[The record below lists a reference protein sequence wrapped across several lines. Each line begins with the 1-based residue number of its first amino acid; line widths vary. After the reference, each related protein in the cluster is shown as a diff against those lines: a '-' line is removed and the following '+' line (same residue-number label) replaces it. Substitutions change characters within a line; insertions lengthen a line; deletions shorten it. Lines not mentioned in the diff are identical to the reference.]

1 MSRLP
6 LALLT
11 IVFLLL
17 LSANE
22 EVRSQATRTPEQ
34 GSPRRALGSGNAGN
48 ALGELEAKASAS
60 EAKQNWGDAA
70 LAYLQAASTVLPS
83 AQLEKALSYG
93 NKALENA
100 QKANNPL
107 LQVRIIV
114 ALGTTYRLL
123 GQHAKA
129 RELLEKGAVLAK
141 GIDPSETK
149 PGLQL
154 SLYQA
159 LVTDALS
166 RGETEKALGYISD
179 SLQVEEKQL
188 NFLKTHQPQ
197 ALNAIRFVQQAKIN
211 TLTRLG
217 NVCEK
222 KGQPEEA
229 IAAYGKAL
237 AQIQEAKLKLP
248 IEGNIYLALGQI
260 YRNRK
265 DFSRGAENLAKSLE
279 IAENFHHEFAIQ
291 QASSQMAS
299 LLVQQQKPAE
309 AIPFYHKAIDAI
321 ESTRSLLDSEELR
334 SSFFENKREI
344 YASMILAQIAAQNV
358 EEAFNYNERARSRAF
373 LDILG
378 SKVQLA
384 KEGPLL
390 QEERT
395 LQARISGLQA
405 RLREESEGEDDEEN
419 KDDSQLKQDVEAA
432 RKAYDDFLSRVRKQN
447 AEQASLMNVEP
458 LTLRQVQALLDPD
471 VTVLEYFIAR
481 GRGVLWVIDKD
492 RIRFVQLSVLR
503 KNLLANVASLREAI
517 EQKAEKD
524 EFNRLS
530 RQLYRLLIQPGVPH
544 IRGKKLLI
552 IPHDVLHYLPF
563 QALLSPRGRYL
574 IQDYPIYYLSSASL
588 MQFTKQKQKSNT
600 EKALVLGNPNLGDE
614 AYNLRFA
621 EREAKEIATD
631 YPQSAVYLRAEAT
644 KANAVRLSPNYDML
658 HFAVH
663 ADLRENDP
671 LNSALLLAKSGN
683 DDGRLKVF
691 EIFSLNLKADT
702 VVLSAC
708 ETGLGKINNGDE
720 LIGLIRAF
728 IYAGTPS
735 VITTLWKV
743 NDQASYEVMRAF
755 YANLKSAKKSEAL
768 RQAQLKTMEQFP
780 EPFFWAAYGLTG
792 EP

>member
-6 LALLT
+6 HALLT

-17 LSANE
+17 LLANE
-22 EVRSQATRTPEQ
+22 EVRGQATRTPEQ
-34 GSPRRALGSGNAGN
+34 GSPRRAIGRANAEN
-48 ALGELEAKASAS
+48 ALRELEAKASAA

-395 LQARISGLQA
+395 
-405 RLREESEGEDDEEN
+405 
-419 KDDSQLKQDVEAA
+419 
-432 RKAYDDFLSRVRKQN
+432 
-447 AEQASLMNVEP
+447 
-458 LTLRQVQALLDPD
+458 
-471 VTVLEYFIAR
+471 
-481 GRGVLWVIDKD
+481 
-492 RIRFVQLSVLR
+492 
-503 KNLLANVASLREAI
+503 
-517 EQKAEKD
+517 
-524 EFNRLS
+524 
-530 RQLYRLLIQPGVPH
+530 
-544 IRGKKLLI
+544 
-552 IPHDVLHYLPF
+552 
-563 QALLSPRGRYL
+563 
-574 IQDYPIYYLSSASL
+574 
-588 MQFTKQKQKSNT
+588 
-600 EKALVLGNPNLGDE
+600 
-614 AYNLRFA
+614 
-621 EREAKEIATD
+621 
-631 YPQSAVYLRAEAT
+631 
-644 KANAVRLSPNYDML
+644 
-658 HFAVH
+658 
-663 ADLRENDP
+663 
-671 LNSALLLAKSGN
+671 
-683 DDGRLKVF
+683 
-691 EIFSLNLKADT
+691 
-702 VVLSAC
+702 
-708 ETGLGKINNGDE
+708 
-720 LIGLIRAF
+720 
-728 IYAGTPS
+728 
-735 VITTLWKV
+735 
-743 NDQASYEVMRAF
+743 
-755 YANLKSAKKSEAL
+755 
-768 RQAQLKTMEQFP
+768 
-780 EPFFWAAYGLTG
+780 
-792 EP
+792 

>member
-1 MSRLP
+1 MSRLAR
-6 LALLT
+6 ALLT
-11 IVFLLL
+11 VVFLFL
-17 LSANE
+17 LSAGGK
-22 EVRSQATRTPEQ
+22 VGSQPTRTPEQ
-34 GSPRRALGSGNAGN
+34 VSPRRALGSGNAEN
-48 ALGELEAKASAS
+48 ALRELEAKASAA

-70 LAYLQAASTVLPS
+70 LAYLQAASTILPS
-83 AQLEKALSYG
+83 AQLEKALSYE

-100 QKANNPL
+100 QKANDPL

-129 RELLEKGAVLAK
+129 RELLEKGTVLAK

-166 RGETEKALGYISD
+166 QGETQKALGYISD

-188 NFLKTHQPQ
+188 NFQKTHQPQ
-197 ALNAIRFVQQAKIN
+197 ALKAIRFLQQAKIN

-222 KGQPEEA
+222 EGQPEEA

-237 AQIQEAKLKLP
+237 AQIQEAQLKLP
-248 IEGNIYLALGQI
+248 VEGLIYLALGQI

-265 DFSRGAENLAKSLE
+265 DFSRAAENLAKSLE
-279 IAENFHHEFAIQ
+279 IAESFHHQFAIQ
-291 QASSQMAS
+291 QASSQMAG
-299 LLVQQQKPAE
+299 LLVQEQKPAE
-309 AIPFYHKAIDAI
+309 AIPFYHKAIDAM

-344 YASMILAQIAAQNV
+344 YANMILAQIAAQNV

-390 QEERT
+390 QEERS

-405 RLREESEGEDDEEN
+405 RLREESQGEDDEEN
-419 KDDSQLKQDVEAA
+419 NDQSRLKQDIEAA
-432 RKAYDDFLSRVRKQN
+432 QKAYDDFLSRVRKQN

-458 LTLRQVQALLDPD
+458 LKLRQIQALLDPG
-471 VTVLEYFIAR
+471 VTVLEYFIPR
-481 GRGVLWVIDKD
+481 GRGMLWVIDKD
-492 RIRFVQLSVLR
+492 HVQFVQLAVFR
-503 KNLLANVASLREAI
+503 KNLVANVESLRAAI
-517 EQKAEKD
+517 EQRADKD

-530 RQLYRLLIQPGVPH
+530 RQLYRLLIQPAVPH
-544 IRGKKLLI
+544 IRGKRLLI

-563 QALLSPRGRYL
+563 QALVSPPGRYL

-588 MQFTKQKQKSNT
+588 MQFTKQKQKANK
-600 EKALVLGNPNLGDE
+600 EKALVLANPNLGDE
-614 AYNLRFA
+614 AYSLRFA

-644 KANAVRLSPNYDML
+644 KANAVRFSPNRY
-658 HFAVH
+658 
-663 ADLRENDP
+663 
-671 LNSALLLAKSGN
+671 
-683 DDGRLKVF
+683 
-691 EIFSLNLKADT
+691 FS
-702 VVLSAC
+702 
-708 ETGLGKINNGDE
+708 
-720 LIGLIRAF
+720 
-728 IYAGTPS
+728 
-735 VITTLWKV
+735 
-743 NDQASYEVMRAF
+743 
-755 YANLKSAKKSEAL
+755 
-768 RQAQLKTMEQFP
+768 P
-780 EPFFWAAYGLTG
+780 E
-792 EP
+792 